1 MKINTNEGSPH
12 KKNKYNM
19 NILGYTIDFT
29 KEDFSRIKNFYYG
42 KNVNDN
48 SFYDEFFK
56 KYDSLSDN
64 KKAIV
69 VYLTFWEMLKR
80 HTENLS
86 QNERE
91 NVQSS
96 VFYAIAKNIRKLDIR
111 YRGLAKYINT
121 VIKSRIINEVNLT
134 KRYGSLVDENT
145 EIDSLSDEIECDRD
159 YNIQAPTKFDS
170 YIRDNGEYGQL
181 VMDIYQEDIRT
192 AQGLLKRALLVEPG
206 ADRDKLKIACTNMI
220 RYIKKG
226 A

>member
-1 MKINTNEGSPH
+1 M
-12 KKNKYNM
+12 NM
-19 NILGYTIDFT
+19 LGYTIDFT
-29 KEDFSRIKNFYYG
+29 REDFSRIKNFYYG

-56 KYDSLSDN
+56 KYDKLCDN

-69 VYLTFWEMLKR
+69 IYLTFGEMLKR

-96 VFYAIAKNIRKLDIR
+96 VFYAIAKNIGKLDIR

-159 YNIQAPTKFDS
+159 YDIPSPTKFDE
-170 YIRDNGEYGQL
+170 YLRENGEYGQL
-181 VMDIYQEDIRT
+181 VMDIYQEDVKT
-192 AQGLLKRALLVEPG
+192 AQGLFKRALLVDSG

>member
-1 MKINTNEGSPH
+1 
-12 KKNKYNM
+12 M

-29 KEDFSRIKNFYYG
+29 REDFSRIKNFYYG

-48 SFYDEFFK
+48 SFYDEFFR
-56 KYDSLSDN
+56 KYDKLCDN

-69 VYLTFWEMLKR
+69 VYLTFGEMLKR

-96 VFYAIAKNIRKLDIR
+96 VFYAIAKNIGKLDIR

-121 VIKSRIINEVNLT
+121 VIKSRIINEANLT
-134 KRYGSLVDENT
+134 KRYCSLVDDNV
-145 EIDSLSDEIECDRD
+145 EIDSISDEIECDRD
-159 YNIQAPTKFDS
+159 YDLPAPDKFDG
-170 YIRDNGEYGQL
+170 YLKENGEYGKL
-181 VMDIYQEDIRT
+181 VMDIYQEDVKT

-206 ADRDKLKIACTNMI
+206 ADREKLKLACTNMV